1 MDQYGVEDIRTK
13 ISGGSYDSWMVNQL
27 DEGVNF
33 FNYRGYY
40 GVSGFSNSDVDAANN
55 GFKLPFATVITCG
68 TGLFA
73 SETQCLSEK
82 FLRAVIT
89 THQKEQLLVL
99 GRLQLERIL
108 CLIIQ

>member
-55 GFKLPFATVITCG
+55 GFKLP
-68 TGLFA
+68 L
-73 SETQCLSEK
+73 Q
-82 FLRAVIT
+82 
-89 THQKEQLLVL
+89 QLLLVEL
-99 GRLQLERIL
+99 DHLLL
-108 CLIIQ
+108 KLSVFLKSS